1 MAAATPSGLRD
12 GHGLGATHDRWH
24 TVMDSLGPTVD
35 DIDFGLGRHLT
46 IGFVLI
52 KRGIALSA
60 LGPFGGIGAT
70 PTAASIT
77 VVQTL
82 ALLDGPFA
90 ELAEG
95 LAHRRY
101 GLWLGSGIS
110 RDRVDD
116 LWAVIERVLKYLRA
130 NADFSD
136 PNCTYVRAINE
147 ALELALLSDAD
158 RHGFDP
164 SQAFNDWQPLPTI
177 ISRLRNDY
185 ARLLDIH
192 IDGHPMDHLLWD
204 VVDVPNTFAA
214 PGLEPDSEHICIA
227 ILVIEGA
234 LADIASANWDGLI
247 EKAVTE
253 LTQGATDILR
263 VCVRPEDFREPPLR
277 ARLLKF
283 HGCAVRACDDPTTYR
298 TMLVGRESQIQRWPH
313 AADTAFMR
321 QQLVSIATTS
331 PTLMVGLSAQDSNIK
346 DVFVQ
351 GMETMG
357 WSWPSH
363 PPAYMFAEEAL
374 GPDQRA
380 LLKCVYRT
388 AYDIHGQEIERDAQV
403 RAFAKPLL
411 MALVLNLLCQKLTA
425 HVQQVSAHLHYADFE
440 ILGAGVRTLRDRLA
454 AAAEPDRLVFVQRFV
469 VESARALHLFRAG
482 RLPTGGPKYSPLGVQ
497 PIQQIGGDPA
507 VMTSGLPELAA
518 ALGVLGLGA
527 AGGDWILGRVDP
539 SGPRAGAVTVTPAGG
554 SVPQRVFF
562 VANVEAALQ
571 LYHDGV
577 VNDSEADVV
586 IFYST
591 APIPRLPRSPSS
603 ARGRTGA
610 VVTREVG
617 IVRF

>member
-1 MAAATPSGLRD
+1 M
-12 GHGLGATHDRWH
+12 
-24 TVMDSLGPTVD
+24 
-35 DIDFGLGRHLT
+35 
-46 IGFVLI
+46 
-52 KRGIALSA
+52 SA
-60 LGPFGGIGAT
+60 LGPSGGAGVA

-77 VVQTL
+77 VVQAL

-116 LWAVIERVLKYLRA
+116 LWAVIERVLRYLRA
-130 NADFSD
+130 NADFSNPD
-136 PNCTYVRAINE
+136 CTYVRAIHQ
-147 ALELALLSDAD
+147 ALELALLSNAD

-177 ISRLRNDY
+177 IGRLRNSY
-185 ARLLDIH
+185 ARLLDIRLDH
-192 IDGHPMDHLLWD
+192 YPVDHLLWD

-214 PGLEPDSEHICIA
+214 PDLEPDCEHICIA

-247 EKAVTE
+247 EKAVAE

-283 HGCAVRACDDPTTYR
+283 HGCAIRACDDPTAYR
-298 TMLVGRESQIQRWPH
+298 KMLIGRESQIQSWPH
-313 AADTAFMR
+313 TADTAFMR

-363 PPAYMFAEEAL
+363 PPAYIFAEEAL

-388 AYDIHGQEIERDAQV
+388 GYDSHGQEIERNAQI

-411 MALVLNLLCQKLTA
+411 TALVLNLLCQKLIA
-425 HVQQVSAHLHYADFE
+425 HVFQVSAPHFHDADFE
-440 ILGAGVRTLRDRLA
+440 SLGAGVRTLRDRLA
-454 AAAEPDRLVFVQRFV
+454 AAAEPDRLVFVQSFV
-469 VESARALHLFRAG
+469 VESARALRLFREG
-482 RLPTGGPKYSPLGVQ
+482 RLRTGGPKYSPLGVQ
-497 PIQQIGGDPA
+497 PIKQIGGDPA
-507 VMTSGLPELAA
+507 VMTSGLPELAV
-518 ALGVLGLGA
+518 ALGILGLGE
-527 AGGDWILGRVDP
+527 AGGDWTLGRADP
-539 SGPRAGAVTVTPAGG
+539 SGPNAGAVTVTPAGG

-577 VNDSEADVV
+577 VHDSEADVV

-591 APIPRLPRSPSS
+591 APIPRFPRSPSS

-610 VVTREVG
+610 IVTREVG
-617 IVRF
+617 IRPLLGNAGTLAEFQKRFREDAVL